1 MPRRLTLDGAWRVE
15 KDVNQRLLLTSS
27 LGCETQLGDI
37 MTEKRDSFRR
47 SLIWWVNGKGKPSIT
62 RAFLL
67 KWKSWTMVGRRRVD
81 WDRYLLTLVIKAR
94 KCMCLYRNSYKA
106 LSKIEASFR
115 RPIFGIL
122 GVKAKLWL
130 LAQRPPRLQGED
142 QAGLESGFCVSS
154 QPRFLHTLI
163 IAHFSVIMGC
173 WMWLCR
179 QQGLCMGSCSG
190 HG

>member
-1 MPRRLTLDGAWRVE
+1 MGRESQALHELSYSSGNHELRWEDEELTE
-15 KDVNQRLLLTSS
+15 
-27 LGCETQLGDI
+27 
-37 MTEKRDSFRR
+37 
-47 SLIWWVNGKGKPSIT
+47 
-62 RAFLL
+62 
-67 KWKSWTMVGRRRVD
+67 
-81 WDRYLLTLVIKAR
+81 DRYLLTLVIKAR

-106 LSKIEASFR
+106 LSKMEASFR

-154 QPRFLHTLI
+154 QPRFLHTLT

-190 HG
+190 HS